1 MKRCISN
8 PTAKPQTVA
17 TVTQLD
23 SQKVL
28 DPENLA
34 RKDNIL
40 VIYPNIN
47 NGYSVKPLAAIRVE
61 EMVRF
66 MNDSKAAFLLM
77 EQKEPPAEEPTDPG
91 TGDGGGTEPTEPENP
106 GTGESGES
114 TGSEGGTV

>member
-1 MKRCISN
+1 MITMKRCISN

-40 VIYPNIN
+40 VIYPNVN
-47 NGYSVKPLAAIRVE
+47 NGYSVKPLAAIQVKE
-61 EMVRF
+61 VVRF
-66 MNDSKAAFLLM
+66 MNDSKTAFLLM
-77 EQKEPPAEEPTDPG
+77 EQKEPPAEEPTDP
-91 TGDGGGTEPTEPENP
+91 ENP

-114 TGSEGGTV
+114 TGGEGGTV

>member
-1 MKRCISN
+1 MRTYKCT

-40 VIYPNIN
+40 VIYPNVN
-47 NGYSVKPLAAIRVE
+47 NGYSVKPLAAIQVKE
-61 EMVRF
+61 
-66 MNDSKAAFLLM
+66 AA
-77 EQKEPPAEEPTDPG
+77 G
-91 TGDGGGTEPTEPENP
+91 TERAACGGTH
-106 GTGESGES
+106 
-114 TGSEGGTV
+114 